1 MLTPFFVKVTCP
13 FTTHNQVVKLVGSTA
28 QLGNWNP
35 ILGLTL
41 YTTNEEFPVWKG
53 NLLLDVQGQ
62 TLVEYKYV
70 IVSLDAPGDYVWEN
84 FTGNR
89 RLAFAGKQSVTVQD
103 RFDEV

>member
-1 MLTPFFVKVTCP
+1 MLTPFFAKVTCP

-53 NLLLDVQGQ
+53 NLLLDVQG
-62 TLVEYKYV
+62 
-70 IVSLDAPGDYVWEN
+70 
-84 FTGNR
+84 
-89 RLAFAGKQSVTVQD
+89 
-103 RFDEV
+103 